1 MCGHKMKQFFVK
13 HWIYFQVFVKGLHLH
28 ERSDHPFCQ
37 PDLLK
42 RTNFIAKLILTI
54 SESLSASLAEFRY
67 RVYILWERRACTITV
82 SQVNSRTRFFCIARH
97 VFQTVEV
104 YWSTSGMIRCSGIEK
119 QRGRLLTCRHLV
131 CEYEARVIQSASFI
145 AFLWQS
151 MVCDKSREGM
161 MVWRVCS
168 GKLKQEACARRMR
181 RNAYSWSLLETTRY

>member
-1 MCGHKMKQFFVK
+1 MCIHKMKQFFVK

-37 PDLLK
+37 LDLLK

-54 SESLSASLAEFRY
+54 SESLSASLAEFRN
-67 RVYILWERRACTITV
+67 RVY
-82 SQVNSRTRFFCIARH
+82 SRTRFFCIARH
-97 VFQTVEV
+97 VFQMVEV
-104 YWSTSGMIRCSGIEK
+104 YWSTSAMIRCSGIEK
-119 QRGRLLTCRHLV
+119 QRGRLLSCRHLV

-145 AFLWQS
+145 AFSWQS

-181 RNAYSWSLLETTRY
+181 RNAYSWSLLKTARY